1 MDSIRIAPEVVRF
14 SGSDAARNRR
24 NMMRTPPSS
33 EALPVLTEPDG
44 FLAEKS
50 PESDSSFR
58 ELFEFAP
65 VAYHEIDAAGTL
77 RRVNHTECRMLG
89 FTAAEMI
96 GKPVWDFVATDQKE
110 QCQQA
115 IRRRVSGEEL
125 LTAFECDFLRRDGG
139 YLILEIYDSLIHNG
153 SGEIKGIRSVLLD
166 VTDRRLAEQLLANE
180 VTERERLT
188 VALRRSKEEAEK
200 ANRAKSEFLSRM
212 SHELRTPL
220 NAILGFAQLLEMAAL
235 DRDKKESV
243 AQILKAGQHLLG
255 LINEVLEISRIEA
268 GRLSISPEAV
278 LISSAVQE
286 VVDLLNPIA
295 ARRSI
300 SVRDEIPRSPRRH
313 VMADQ
318 QRLKQVLLNVIS
330 NAIKY
335 NCDAGTVTISSEEI
349 DGKRL
354 RLKVRDT
361 GSGINLDQKDKLF
374 TPFER
379 LGAETTGVEG
389 TGLGLALS
397 KRLIE
402 IMKGSI
408 GVENNPDRGATFS
421 IELPLVQDP
430 VEQLQSTMPET
441 SVTAVPVSEQRDRIV
456 LYVEDNLSNI
466 TLIEHIMVQR
476 PHVKLVAAMQGR
488 LGLDLA
494 REHRPDLILLD
505 LHLPDISGED
515 VLQGVRQI
523 PEMRNTPVIVV
534 SADATRGRIERLL
547 SMGVVDYLSKPLDV
561 KRFLQLLD
569 STLSGMDN

>member
-1 MDSIRIAPEVVRF
+1 MIRTTTPSKPLPSAPPMSRIATH
-14 SGSDAARNRR
+14 N
-24 NMMRTPPSS
+24 SS
-33 EALPVLTEPDG
+33 ELDTT
-44 FLAEKS
+44 
-50 PESDSSFR
+50 FR

-65 VAYHEIDAAGTL
+65 VAYHEIDAAGIV
-77 RRVNHTECRMLG
+77 RRVNQTECRMLG
-89 FTAAEMI
+89 YTAAEMI
-96 GKPVWDFVATDQKE
+96 GNPVWQFVAADQQE
-110 QCQQA
+110 QCRHA
-115 IRRRVSGEEL
+115 IERKIAGDEPV
-125 LTAFECDFLRRDGG
+125 APFERDFLRRDGG
-139 YLILEIYDSLIHNG
+139 YLILEIYDSLIRNG
-153 SGEIKGIRSVLLD
+153 AGEATGIRSVLLD

-235 DRDKKESV
+235 DRDKRESV

-278 LISSAVQE
+278 MISSAVQE
-286 VVDLLNPIA
+286 TLDLLTPMA
-295 ARRSI
+295 SRRNI
-300 SVRDEIPRSPRRH
+300 MVRDEISRDRKRH
-313 VMADQ
+313 VLADQ
-318 QRLKQVLLNVIS
+318 QRLKQVLLNVIT

-335 NCDAGTVTISSEEI
+335 NCDAGTVTISAQEVE
-349 DGKRL
+349 GNRL

-361 GSGINLDQKDKLF
+361 GPGIKPGSEGKLF

-379 LGAETTGVEG
+379 LGAEQTGVEG

-397 KRLIE
+397 KRLLE
-402 IMKGSI
+402 VMGGSI
-408 GVENNPDRGATFS
+408 GVENNPDRGATFWM
-421 IELPLVQDP
+421 ELPLVKDP
-430 VEQLQSTMPET
+430 VAQAQTAIADLPSAAPPE
-441 SVTAVPVSEQRDRIV
+441 PQQRERIV

-466 TLIEHIMVQR
+466 TLIEHIIVHR

-515 VLQGVRQI
+515 VLQGLRQQ
-523 PEMRNTPVIVV
+523 PELRNTPVIVI

-547 SMGVVDYLSKPLDV
+547 SMGVLDYLPKPLDI

-569 STLSGMDN
+569 GCLSEMDNPK

>member
-1 MDSIRIAPEVVRF
+1 
-14 SGSDAARNRR
+14 
-24 NMMRTPPSS
+24 MMLPTRTPSESS
-33 EALPVLTEPDG
+33 PAVPQDLLGSRNSHEFD
-44 FLAEKS
+44 S
-50 PESDSSFR
+50 PYR

-65 VAYHEIDAAGTL
+65 VAYHEIDAAGIL
-77 RRVNHTECRMLG
+77 RRVNQTECRMLG
-89 FTAAEMI
+89 YTREEMV
-96 GKPVWDFVATDQKE
+96 GKPVWQFVAADQQE
-110 QCQQA
+110 QSREA
-115 IRRRVSGEEL
+115 VRRKVTGEEPP
-125 LTAFECDFLRRDGG
+125 APFERDFLRRDGG
-139 YLILEIYDSLIHNG
+139 YLILEIYDNLIYNRAG
-153 SGEIKGIRSVLLD
+153 QVTGIRSVLLD

-220 NAILGFAQLLEMAAL
+220 NAILGFAQLLEMSAL
-235 DRDKKESV
+235 DRDKREAV

-268 GRLSISPEAV
+268 GRLSLSPEPV
-278 LISSAVQE
+278 LISSAIQE
-286 VVDLLNPIA
+286 TLDLLTPMA
-295 ARRSI
+295 VRRNI
-300 SVRDEIPRSPRRH
+300 MLRDEGGKERRRY

-318 QRLKQVLLNVIS
+318 QRLKQVLLNLIS

-335 NCDAGTVTISSEEI
+335 NSDDGTVTIATEEI
-349 DGKRL
+349 DES
-354 RLKVRDT
+354 RLKIKIRDT
-361 GSGINLDQKDKLF
+361 GPGIKPDSLSKLF

-379 LGAETTGVEG
+379 LGAEQTGVEG

-397 KRLIE
+397 KRLLE
-402 IMKGSI
+402 MMGGSI
-408 GVENNPDRGATFS
+408 GVENNPDRGSTFWM
-421 IELPLVQDP
+421 ELPLVQDP
-430 VEQLQSTMPET
+430 VQQLETAMPVV
-441 SVTAVPVSEQRDRIV
+441 STAVRPAQQQRQRIV

-466 TLIEHIMVQR
+466 TLIEHIVVHR

-515 VLQGVRQI
+515 VLYALRQE
-523 PEMRNTPVIVV
+523 PALQNTPIIVI
-534 SADATRGRIERLL
+534 SADATRGRIERLQ
-547 SMGVVDYLSKPLDV
+547 SMGVLDYLPKPLDI

-569 STLSGMDN
+569 TCLSGMDNSK

>member
-1 MDSIRIAPEVVRF
+1 M
-14 SGSDAARNRR
+14 RNTMRR
-24 NMMRTPPSS
+24 RPPS
-33 EALPVLTEPDG
+33 EAPPVLAG
-44 FLAEKS
+44 
-50 PESDSSFR
+50 PEAFPEEDARELDSSFR

-65 VAYHEIDAAGTL
+65 VAYHEIDAAGIL
-77 RRVNHTECRMLG
+77 RRVNHTETRMLG
-89 FTAAEMI
+89 YTAAEMI
-96 GKPVWDFVATDQKE
+96 GNPVWDFVAADQKE
-110 QCQQA
+110 QCRQA
-115 IRRRVSGEEL
+115 IRRRLSGEEL
-125 LTAFECDFLRRDGG
+125 LNAFECDFLRRDGG
-139 YLILEIYDSLIHNG
+139 YLILEIYDSLIHVH
-153 SGEIKGIRSVLLD
+153 SGEIAGIRSVLLD

-220 NAILGFAQLLEMAAL
+220 NAILGFAQLLEMSAL
-235 DRDKKESV
+235 DRDKGESV

-255 LINEVLEISRIEA
+255 LINEVLDISRIEA

-295 ARRSI
+295 ARHSI

-313 VMADQ
+313 VLADQ

-335 NCDAGTVTISSEEI
+335 NRDAGTVTLSSEEI

-354 RLKVRDT
+354 KLKVSDT
-361 GSGINLDQKDKLF
+361 GPGIKSEQRDKLF

-408 GVENNPDRGATFS
+408 GVENNPNAGATFW

-430 VEQLQSTMPET
+430 VEQLQSSMAET
-441 SVTAVPVSEQRDRIV
+441 SAAPAPLSQQRVRTV

-476 PHVKLVAAMQGR
+476 PHVKLLAAMQGR

-494 REHRPDLILLD
+494 REHKPDLILLD
-505 LHLPDISGED
+505 LHLPDICGED
-515 VLQGVRQI
+515 VLQGMRQI
-523 PEMRNTPVIVV
+523 PEMRNTPVIVI

-547 SMGVVDYLSKPLDV
+547 SMGVVDYLSKPLDI

-569 STLSGMDN
+569 TTLSGMDNLK

>member
-1 MDSIRIAPEVVRF
+1 LEIDSP
-14 SGSDAARNRR
+14 
-24 NMMRTPPSS
+24 
-33 EALPVLTEPDG
+33 
-44 FLAEKS
+44 
-50 PESDSSFR
+50 FR

-65 VAYHEIDAAGTL
+65 VSYHEIDAAGIL
-77 RRVNHTECRMLG
+77 RRVNQTECRMLG
-89 FTAAEMI
+89 YTSEEMI
-96 GKPVWDFVATDQKE
+96 GRPVWQFVAADQQE
-110 QCQQA
+110 QCREA
-115 IRRRVSGEEL
+115 IRRKTAGEEHL
-125 LTAFECDFLRRDGG
+125 APFERDFLRRDGG
-139 YLILEIYDSLIHNG
+139 YLILEIYDSLIRDVAG
-153 SGEIKGIRSVLLD
+153 QVTGIRSVLLD

-220 NAILGFAQLLEMAAL
+220 NAILGFAQLLEMTPL
-235 DRDKKESV
+235 DRDKREAV

-268 GRLSISPEAV
+268 GRLSFSPEAV
-278 LISSAVQE
+278 LITSAVQE
-286 VVDLLNPIA
+286 TLDLLAPMA
-295 ARRSI
+295 ARRDI
-300 SVRDEIPRSPRRH
+300 VLRDEMPKDRRRH
-313 VMADQ
+313 VLADQ
-318 QRLKQVLLNVIS
+318 QRLKQILLNVIS

-335 NCDAGTVTISSEEI
+335 NGDGGMVTISAEEVE
-349 DGKRL
+349 GRRL
-354 RLKVRDT
+354 RVKVRDT
-361 GSGINLDQKDKLF
+361 GPGLKPDSQAKLF

-379 LGAETTGVEG
+379 LGAEQTGVEG

-397 KRLIE
+397 KRLLE
-402 IMKGSI
+402 MMGGGI
-408 GVENNPDRGATFS
+408 GAENNPDRGATFWM
-421 IELPLVQDP
+421 ELPLVQDP
-430 VEQLQSTMPET
+430 VAQLEAQMP
-441 SVTAVPVSEQRDRIV
+441 AVSAAASPAKQQRQRIV

-466 TLIEHIMVQR
+466 TLIEHIIVHR

-515 VLQGVRQI
+515 VLQGLRQE
-523 PEMRNTPVIVV
+523 PELSNTPVIVI

-547 SMGVVDYLSKPLDV
+547 GMGVLDYLPKPLDI

-569 STLSGMDN
+569 TCLSGMDNSQ

>member
-1 MDSIRIAPEVVRF
+1 MLPTSTP
-14 SGSDAARNRR
+14 SGSLPSAPQDLLSSRSSQEFDA
-24 NMMRTPPSS
+24 
-33 EALPVLTEPDG
+33 VY
-44 FLAEKS
+44 
-50 PESDSSFR
+50 R

-65 VAYHEIDAAGTL
+65 VAYHEIDANGIL
-77 RRVNHTECRMLG
+77 RRVNQTECRMLG
-89 FTAAEMI
+89 YTREEMV
-96 GKPVWDFVATDQKE
+96 GKAVWQFVAADQQE
-110 QCQQA
+110 QSREA
-115 IRRRVSGEEL
+115 VRRKVTGEEPP
-125 LTAFECDFLRRDGG
+125 APFERDFLRRDGG
-139 YLILEIYDSLIHNG
+139 YLILEIYDNLIYNRAG
-153 SGEIKGIRSVLLD
+153 KVTGIRSVLLD

-220 NAILGFAQLLEMAAL
+220 NAILGFAQLLEMSAL
-235 DRDKKESV
+235 DRDKREAV

-268 GRLSISPEAV
+268 GRLSLSPEPV
-278 LISSAVQE
+278 LIGSAIQE
-286 VVDLLNPIA
+286 ALDLLTPMA
-295 ARRSI
+295 VRRNI
-300 SVRDEIPRSPRRH
+300 MLRDEVGKQGRRY

-318 QRLKQVLLNVIS
+318 QRLKQVLLNLVS

-335 NCDAGTVTISSEEI
+335 NSDDGTITIAAEEI
-349 DGKRL
+349 DGNRL
-354 RLKVRDT
+354 KVKVRDT
-361 GSGINLDQKDKLF
+361 GPGIKPDSLSKLF

-379 LGAETTGVEG
+379 LGAEQTGVEG

-397 KRLIE
+397 KRLLE
-402 IMKGSI
+402 MMGGSI
-408 GVENNPDRGATFS
+408 GAENNPDRGATFWMV
-421 IELPLVQDP
+421 LPLVQDP
-430 VEQLQSTMPET
+430 VAQLQTAMP
-441 SVTAVPVSEQRDRIV
+441 AVAAPVSPAQQQRQRIV

-466 TLIEHIMVQR
+466 TLIEHIIVHR

-515 VLQGVRQI
+515 VLHGIRQE
-523 PEMRNTPVIVV
+523 PALQNTPIIVI
-534 SADATRGRIERLL
+534 SADATRGRIERLQ
-547 SMGVVDYLSKPLDV
+547 SMGVLDYLPKPLDI

-569 STLSGMDN
+569 TCLSGMDNSK

>member
-1 MDSIRIAPEVVRF
+1 
-14 SGSDAARNRR
+14 
-24 NMMRTPPSS
+24 MMLPTRTPSESS
-33 EALPVLTEPDG
+33 PAVPQDLLGSRSSHD
-44 FLAEKS
+44 F
-50 PESDSSFR
+50 DSAYR

-77 RRVNHTECRMLG
+77 RRVNQTECRMLG
-89 FTAAEMI
+89 YTREEMV
-96 GKPVWDFVATDQKE
+96 GKPVWQFVAADQQE
-110 QCQQA
+110 QSREA
-115 IRRRVSGEEL
+115 VRRKVTGEEPP
-125 LTAFECDFLRRDGG
+125 APFERDFLRRDGG
-139 YLILEIYDSLIHNG
+139 YLILEIYDSLIYNRTG
-153 SGEIKGIRSVLLD
+153 QVTGIRSVLLD

-220 NAILGFAQLLEMAAL
+220 NAILGFAQLLEMSAL
-235 DRDKKESV
+235 DRDKREAV

-268 GRLSISPEAV
+268 GRLSLSPEPV
-278 LISSAVQE
+278 LISTAIQE
-286 VVDLLNPIA
+286 TLDLLTPMA
-295 ARRSI
+295 VRRNI
-300 SVRDEIPRSPRRH
+300 LLRDEGGAERRRY

-318 QRLKQVLLNVIS
+318 QRLKQVLLNLIS

-335 NCDAGTVTISSEEI
+335 NGDDGTVTIASEEI
-349 DGKRL
+349 DGSRMKI
-354 RLKVRDT
+354 KVRDT
-361 GSGINLDQKDKLF
+361 GPGIKPESLSKLF

-379 LGAETTGVEG
+379 LGAEQTGVEG

-397 KRLIE
+397 KRLLE
-402 IMKGSI
+402 MMGGSI
-408 GVENNPDRGATFS
+408 GVENNPDRGATFWM
-421 IELPLVQDP
+421 ELPVVQDP
-430 VEQLQSTMPET
+430 VTHLETAMPVASTPIRP
-441 SVTAVPVSEQRDRIV
+441 AQQQRQRIV

-466 TLIEHIMVQR
+466 TLIEHIIVHR

-515 VLQGVRQI
+515 VLYALRQE
-523 PEMRNTPVIVV
+523 PALQNTPIIVI
-534 SADATRGRIERLL
+534 SADATSGRIERLQ
-547 SMGVVDYLSKPLDV
+547 SMGVLDYLPKPLDI

-569 STLSGMDN
+569 TCLSGMDNAK

>member
-1 MDSIRIAPEVVRF
+1 MLPTSTPSKPHPAA
-14 SGSDAARNRR
+14 SGQELLAAQKSSDI
-24 NMMRTPPSS
+24 
-33 EALPVLTEPDG
+33 G
-44 FLAEKS
+44 
-50 PESDSSFR
+50 SSFR

-65 VAYHEIDAAGTL
+65 VSYHEIDAAGVL

-89 FTAAEMI
+89 YTSEEMI
-96 GKPVWDFVATDQKE
+96 GRPVWQFVAADQQE
-110 QCQQA
+110 QCREA
-115 IRRRVSGEEL
+115 IRRKVAGEEHL
-125 LTAFECDFLRRDGG
+125 APFERDFLRRDGG
-139 YLILEIYDSLIHNG
+139 YLILEIYDSLIRDVA
-153 SGEIKGIRSVLLD
+153 GEVTGIRSVLLD

-220 NAILGFAQLLEMAAL
+220 NAILGFAQLLEMTPL
-235 DRDKKESV
+235 DRDKQEAV

-268 GRLSISPEAV
+268 GRLSFSPEAV
-278 LISSAVQE
+278 LITSAVQE
-286 VVDLLNPIA
+286 TLDLLAPMA
-295 ARRSI
+295 ARRGI
-300 SVRDEIPRSPRRH
+300 VLRDEMPKDRRRH
-313 VMADQ
+313 VLADQ

-335 NCDAGTVTISSEEI
+335 NGDSGAVTLSAEEI
-349 DGKRL
+349 EGVRL
-354 RLKVRDT
+354 RVKVRDT
-361 GSGINLDQKDKLF
+361 GPGIKPESHAKLF

-379 LGAETTGVEG
+379 LGAEQTGVEG

-397 KRLIE
+397 KRLLE
-402 IMKGSI
+402 MMGGAI
-408 GVENNPDRGATFS
+408 GAENNPDRGATFWM
-421 IELPLVQDP
+421 ELPLVRDP
-430 VEQLQSTMPET
+430 VAQLEAELP
-441 SVTAVPVSEQRDRIV
+441 AVAAAAAPAKQQRQRIV

-466 TLIEHIMVQR
+466 TLIEHIIVHR

-515 VLQGVRQI
+515 VLQGLRQQ
-523 PEMRNTPVIVV
+523 PELRNTPVIVI

-547 SMGVVDYLSKPLDV
+547 GMGVLDYLPKPLDI

-569 STLSGMDN
+569 TCLSRMDHSQ

>member
-1 MDSIRIAPEVVRF
+1 MIRTT
-14 SGSDAARNRR
+14 
-24 NMMRTPPSS
+24 TPSKPLPPASPVGRVATHNSS
-33 EALPVLTEPDG
+33 ELDTP
-44 FLAEKS
+44 
-50 PESDSSFR
+50 FR

-65 VAYHEIDAAGTL
+65 VAYHEIDAAGIV
-77 RRVNHTECRMLG
+77 RRVNQTECRMLG
-89 FTAAEMI
+89 YTAAEMI
-96 GKPVWDFVATDQKE
+96 GNPVWQFVAADQQE
-110 QCQQA
+110 QCRQS
-115 IRRRVSGEEL
+115 IERKITGEEPV
-125 LTAFECDFLRRDGG
+125 APFERDFLRRDGG
-139 YLILEIYDSLIHNG
+139 YLILEIYDSLIRNG
-153 SGEIKGIRSVLLD
+153 AGEATGIRSVLLD

-235 DRDKKESV
+235 DRDKRESV

-278 LISSAVQE
+278 MISSAVQE
-286 VVDLLNPIA
+286 TLDLLTPMA
-295 ARRSI
+295 SRRNI
-300 SVRDEIPRSPRRH
+300 MVRDEISRDRKRH
-313 VMADQ
+313 VLADQ
-318 QRLKQVLLNVIS
+318 QRLKQVLLNVIT

-335 NCDAGTVTISSEEI
+335 NCDAGTVTISAQEVE
-349 DGKRL
+349 GNRL

-361 GSGINLDQKDKLF
+361 GPGIKPGSEGKLF

-379 LGAETTGVEG
+379 LGAEQTGVEG

-397 KRLIE
+397 KRLLE
-402 IMKGSI
+402 VMGGSI
-408 GVENNPDRGATFS
+408 GVENNPDRGATFWM
-421 IELPLVQDP
+421 ELPLVKDP
-430 VEQLQSTMPET
+430 VAQAQTAIADLPSAAPPE
-441 SVTAVPVSEQRDRIV
+441 PQQRERIV

-466 TLIEHIMVQR
+466 TLIEHIIVHR

-515 VLQGVRQI
+515 VLQGLRQQ
-523 PEMRNTPVIVV
+523 PELRNTPVIVI

-547 SMGVVDYLSKPLDV
+547 SMGVLDYLPKPLDI

-569 STLSGMDN
+569 GCLSEMDNSK

>member
-1 MDSIRIAPEVVRF
+1 MIRTGTPSASLPAAPPRSRV
-14 SGSDAARNRR
+14 SSQK
-24 NMMRTPPSS
+24 SS
-33 EALPVLTEPDG
+33 ELDT
-44 FLAEKS
+44 
-50 PESDSSFR
+50 SFR

-65 VAYHEIDAAGTL
+65 VAYHEIDAAGIL
-77 RRVNHTECRMLG
+77 RRVNQTECRMLG
-89 FTAAEMI
+89 YTAAEMI
-96 GKPVWDFVATDQKE
+96 GNPVWQFVAADQQE
-110 QCQQA
+110 LCRQA
-115 IRRRVSGEEL
+115 IERKIAGDEPV
-125 LTAFECDFLRRDGG
+125 APFERDFLRRDGG
-139 YLILEIYDSLIHNG
+139 YLILEIYDSLIRNSAG
-153 SGEIKGIRSVLLD
+153 QATGIRSVLLD

-235 DRDKKESV
+235 DRDKRESV
-243 AQILKAGQHLLG
+243 GQILKAGQHLLG

-278 LISSAVQE
+278 MINSAVQE
-286 VVDLLNPIA
+286 TLDLLMPMA
-295 ARRSI
+295 SRRNI
-300 SVRDEIPRSPRRH
+300 MVRDEIPRDRRRH
-313 VMADQ
+313 VLADQ
-318 QRLKQVLLNVIS
+318 QRLKQVLLNVIT

-335 NCDAGTVTISSEEI
+335 NCDAGTVTISAEEVE
-349 DGKRL
+349 GNRL

-361 GSGINLDQKDKLF
+361 GPGIKPGSETKLF

-379 LGAETTGVEG
+379 LGAEQTGVEG

-397 KRLIE
+397 KRLLE
-402 IMKGSI
+402 VMGGSI
-408 GVENNPDRGATFS
+408 GVENNPDRGATFWM
-421 IELPLVQDP
+421 ELPLVKDP
-430 VEQLQSTMPET
+430 VAQAQTAIADLPAPAPPE
-441 SVTAVPVSEQRDRIV
+441 PQQRERIV

-466 TLIEHIMVQR
+466 TLIEHIIVHR

-515 VLQGVRQI
+515 VLQGLRQQ
-523 PEMRNTPVIVV
+523 PELRNTPVIVI

-547 SMGVVDYLSKPLDV
+547 SMGVLDYLPKPLDI

-569 STLSGMDN
+569 GCLSEMDNSK

>member
-1 MDSIRIAPEVVRF
+1 MIRTGIPSGPLPAAPPRGRA
-14 SGSDAARNRR
+14 SSKN
-24 NMMRTPPSS
+24 SS
-33 EALPVLTEPDG
+33 ELDTT
-44 FLAEKS
+44 
-50 PESDSSFR
+50 FR

-65 VAYHEIDAAGTL
+65 VAYHEIDATGIL
-77 RRVNHTECRMLG
+77 RRVNQTECRMLG
-89 FTAAEMI
+89 YTAAEMI
-96 GKPVWDFVATDQKE
+96 GNPVWQFVAADQQE
-110 QCQQA
+110 QCRQS
-115 IRRRVSGEEL
+115 IERKIGGDEPLSP
-125 LTAFECDFLRRDGG
+125 FERDFLRRDGG
-139 YLILEIYDSLIHNG
+139 YLILEIYDSVIRNG
-153 SGEIKGIRSVLLD
+153 AGEATGIRSVLLD

-235 DRDKKESV
+235 DRDKRESV
-243 AQILKAGQHLLG
+243 GQILKAGQHLLG

-278 LISSAVQE
+278 QIGLAVQE
-286 VVDLLNPIA
+286 ALDLLTPMA
-295 ARRSI
+295 ARRNI
-300 SVRDEIPRSPRRH
+300 MVRDEIARDRLRH
-313 VMADQ
+313 VLADQ
-318 QRLKQVLLNVIS
+318 QRLKQVLLNVIT

-335 NCDAGTVTISSEEI
+335 NCDAGTVTISAQEVESN
-349 DGKRL
+349 RL
-354 RLKVRDT
+354 RVKVRDT
-361 GSGINLDQKDKLF
+361 GPGIKPGSEGKLF

-379 LGAETTGVEG
+379 LGAEQTGVEG

-402 IMKGSI
+402 VMGGSI
-408 GVENNPDRGATFS
+408 GVENNPDRGATFWM
-421 IELPLVQDP
+421 ELPLVKDP
-430 VEQLQSTMPET
+430 VAQAQ
-441 SVTAVPVSEQRDRIV
+441 TAIADLPNTAAPAPQQRQRIV

-466 TLIEHIMVQR
+466 TLIEHIIVHR
-476 PHVKLVAAMQGR
+476 PQVKLVAAMQGR

-515 VLQGVRQI
+515 VLQGLRQQ
-523 PEMRNTPVIVV
+523 PELRNTPVIVI

-547 SMGVVDYLSKPLDV
+547 SMGVLDYLPKPLDI

-569 STLSGMDN
+569 GCLSEMDNPK